1 MNYVKMH
8 GPSISDPAKIV
19 NRDVPECDVHAYMN
33 AGYKRGS
40 LPDEKTP
47 EVEAAP
53 EPVEV
58 EKPTK
63 ARPKKAKK

>member
-19 NRDVPECDVHAYMN
+19 NRDVPECDVQAYTN

-40 LPDEKTP
+40 LEKAP
-47 EVEAAP
+47 EVEAVP